1 MYATKKQHMVELR
14 TISILELNNIVIGI
28 YTNNLAA
35 YQSLKARIP
44 VQLQS
49 NLVSYSTVNR
59 HVHASGTS
67 YDIPTPLGIY
77 VIKKTL
83 LLKKAA

>member
-1 MYATKKQHMVELR
+1 MLGV
-14 TISILELNNIVIGI
+14 

-35 YQSLKARIP
+35 HTALKKMLP
-44 VQLQS
+44 KELHYT
-49 NLVSYSTVNR
+49 LMSYSTVNR
-59 HVHASGTS
+59 HVHAAGTS
-67 YDIPTPLGIY
+67 IDVPTPLGIY